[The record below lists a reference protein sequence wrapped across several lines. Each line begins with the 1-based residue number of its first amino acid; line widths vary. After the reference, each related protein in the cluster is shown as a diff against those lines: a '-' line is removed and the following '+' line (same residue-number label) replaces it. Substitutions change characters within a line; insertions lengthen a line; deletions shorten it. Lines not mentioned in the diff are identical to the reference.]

1 MTGILRVLILA
12 RIVTAVVLEVLQ
24 ASATICLVEEP
35 FNWATYYS
43 LAISATDLEFVGFS
57 TDFVI
62 VVAFVDFED
71 SSAVAARAF
80 VIIGESFAKARF
92 EEQQPTAIVVAVI
105 EWHITVTTNQ
115 IGQLIPYFE

>member
-71 SSAVAARAF
+71 SSTVAARAF
-80 VIIGESFAKARF
+80 IIGESFAMAALK
-92 EEQQPTAIVVAVI
+92 EQQPTAIVVAVI
-105 EWHITVTTNQ
+105 EWHITTTNQ